1 MDRLV
6 RTDTISLSPGATQDS
21 GDADVDGVP
30 DVPVNQ
36 RAEISELNAELSL
49 RLFTRTGVLI
59 VVEET
64 AAGEDS
70 GDDSGNAPPEDEV
83 GE

>member
-1 MDRLV
+1 M
-6 RTDTISLSPGATQDS
+6 
-21 GDADVDGVP
+21 
-30 DVPVNQ
+30 NQ

-49 RLFTRTGVLI
+49 RLFTRTGVLV
-59 VVEET
+59 VVEEP

-70 GDDSGNAPPEDEV
+70 GDAPPEDEV